1 MLISI
6 VVTSYN
12 YQEYIKDTINSILNQ
27 TCSDWEM
34 IVVDD
39 ASTDLS
45 VEVIREFAKNDSRIK
60 LIVNETNIGLAKS
73 LQKGV
78 ETASGEWIAFLE
90 SDDMWTCDN
99 LQKKADII
107 AKYPD
112 IALIFNDV
120 ELFGDEN
127 RIKDIEKIFVKSA
140 LHLKQKT
147 YPYNLFRDLLFFNRV
162 LTFSTV
168 FVNRKKLMEC
178 NFNTPTD
185 KLADWWFLIH
195 FAQENEFFY
204 IPEKLTR
211 WRIHKD
217 SYIYKKE
224 NTYSYPI
231 NVLSLI
237 DIIKNEKKY
246 KYAIYLLPVLISSAY
261 RLRVGLIQ
269 HLKVKLGI
277 PLRGASR

>member
-120 ELFGDEN
+120 ELFGDEESICRKKKYFDENRAFLEHKTFPAKMFYDLGAIN
-127 RIKDIEKIFVKSA
+127 RIPTLSCVCI
-140 LHLKQKT
+140 
-147 YPYNLFRDLLFFNRV
+147 
-162 LTFSTV
+162 
-168 FVNRKKLMEC
+168 NRKKLIEC
-178 NFNTPTD
+178 DFCSPID
-185 KLADWWFLIH
+185 KFLDWWLYIRL
-195 FAQENEFFY
+195 ARENEFYY
-204 IPEKLTR
+204 IPKKLTK
-211 WRIHKD
+211 WRLHKE
-217 SYIYKKE
+217 SYINNKKKKRHCPMGILVITDIIYRE
-224 NTYSYPI
+224 RDLTLIPYLIKTCFSACVRLLKRA
-231 NVLSLI
+231 VLS
-237 DIIKNEKKY
+237 
-246 KYAIYLLPVLISSAY
+246 
-261 RLRVGLIQ
+261 
-269 HLKVKLGI
+269 
-277 PLRGASR
+277 